1 MDERCLGLLSY
12 TGERGLCPDPI
23 PACNRAWRAKAPCDA
38 HRWLV
43 NLLNFY
49 PAKVV
54 LALVSSY
61 LLLLSGLCGYM
72 VTAASKQ
79 GERNQPYFESLL
91 IYSVILNPSS

>member
-43 NLLNFY
+43 NLLLSSLGVIIF
-49 PAKVV
+49 VV
-54 LALVSSY
+54 TLWSVWI
-61 LLLLSGLCGYM
+61 LCGH
-72 VTAASKQ
+72 SRKQ
-79 GERNQPYFESLL
+79 AGRKKSTSF
-91 IYSVILNPSS
+91 